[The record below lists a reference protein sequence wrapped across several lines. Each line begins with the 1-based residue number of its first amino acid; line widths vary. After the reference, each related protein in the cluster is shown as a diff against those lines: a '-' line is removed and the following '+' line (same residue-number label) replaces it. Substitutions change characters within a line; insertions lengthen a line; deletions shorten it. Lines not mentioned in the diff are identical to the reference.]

1 MAYELW
7 ISPITG
13 YRRRGTSLVELS
25 ALFEKGLTT
34 AAISEPLH
42 CCAQADPV
50 LTVREELDRLDFDVA
65 GVIDS
70 ETNLV
75 IGWVEKTSLSGT
87 ICSDHLR
94 PFEPHQLVSDST
106 PLVDIIRVLS
116 EQERIYV
123 VARRGVSAIVTRADL
138 RKPPIRVL
146 VFGLVSL
153 LEMHLTYWVGAEF
166 PGECWRAQLSK
177 TRIAKV
183 DELLAQRQKRGE
195 SISAI
200 DCLQFCDKRDILS
213 RSDSV
218 RTTLGLGS
226 KKVAICLL
234 KAIEHLRDCVAHSQ
248 KDFVGQGGWEQ
259 LSGTIRQIEGILQK
273 SEATIT
279 SKLTGKTVMPA
290 RLETAV

>member
-13 YRRRGTSLVELS
+13 YRRRGTSLAELS

-34 AAISEPLH
+34 EAISEPLR

-70 ETNLV
+70 ETKLV
-75 IGWVEKTSLSGT
+75 IGWVERSALSGT
-87 ICSDHLR
+87 ICSEHLR

-116 EQERIYV
+116 EQERMYV

-166 PGECWRAQLSK
+166 PRESWRACLNK

-183 DELLAQRQKRGE
+183 DELLAQRQERGE

-213 RSDSV
+213 RNDSV
-218 RTTLGLGS
+218 RTKLGLGS
-226 KKVAICLL
+226 RKAAVCLL
-234 KAIEHLRDCVAHSQ
+234 KDIEHLRDCVAHSQ
-248 KDFVGQGGWEQ
+248 EDFVGKGGWEKF
-259 LSGTIRQIEGILQK
+259 SSTIRQIEGILQK
-273 SEATIT
+273 SEVTIT
-279 SKLTGKTVMPA
+279 AKLTGEVVTPA
-290 RLETAV
+290 QLETAA